1 VKLRSVDRRLGWPL
15 NRTSRVLSGRFF
27 RPRLDELLAVLE
39 AAGIGSREFFRRLGG
54 GPDDPDARRVVEL
67 IAEAN
72 HLCRKMQGRVGEA
85 AETKEGS

>member
-1 VKLRSVDRRLGWPL
+1 
-15 NRTSRVLSGRFF
+15 
-27 RPRLDELLAVLE
+27 
-39 AAGIGSREFFRRLGG
+39 
-54 GPDDPDARRVVEL
+54 VEL